1 MSQAHGQRTG
11 SRGNGQRFPRQPSQS
26 TPNRQNKPYSKGPP
40 AKDPAQTASILKT
53 RSFKLDLN
61 LVHVCG
67 DDMLTMINPVPMP
80 VQRLPKQTLHHAW
93 APKLGHPVMFTPV
106 SQVHLWVMSASAPKA
121 RIACLANH
129 LLLLNRLYEVPP
141 PSPAAL
147 LGRRSN
153 HAVVAGPGRANGSA
167 DDDIRQ
173 RVPPY
178 APSEWPHFGN
188 DFLDYESIINRVG
201 REFFGDT
208 PRTSS
213 ARIPWAQ
220 DLGQLIVRAQDIDSG
235 HATALGWWIS
245 WYGFSRTFTTSGGAP
260 TPAIGLAGW
269 LANAPYRPVNVS
281 GSVWLDQMIAWLSE
295 DLASSAWVWS
305 RIALFMRA
313 RGNYLLHGQL
323 TRPAVFAALR
333 SS

>member
-1 MSQAHGQRTG
+1 
-11 SRGNGQRFPRQPSQS
+11 
-26 TPNRQNKPYSKGPP
+26 
-40 AKDPAQTASILKT
+40 
-53 RSFKLDLN
+53 
-61 LVHVCG
+61 
-67 DDMLTMINPVPMP
+67 MLTMINPVPMP
-80 VQRLPKQTLHHAW
+80 VQRLPKQTLRHAW

-106 SQVHLWVMSASAPKA
+106 SQVHLWVMCASAPKA

-147 LGRRSN
+147 LGQRSN
-153 HAVVAGPGRANGSA
+153 HAVVAGPGRANESA

-173 RVPPY
+173 SVPSY

-188 DFLDYESIINRVG
+188 DFLDNESIINRVG
-201 REFFGDT
+201 REFFGDML
-208 PRTSS
+208 RTAS
-213 ARIPWAQ
+213 ARIPRAQ
-220 DLGQLIVRAQDIDSG
+220 DLGQPIVRAQDIDSG

-245 WYGFSRTFTTSGGAP
+245 WCGFSRTFTTSGGAP